1 MVKFTGVKTMIRL
14 KLKSKEDVEQI
25 PSFCGDLD
33 FNKTWELTIKEYDYS
48 RTNAQNKRYW
58 RLINEIGS
66 FLGYNPEE
74 IHNMMKYKYL
84 SYKNELLGD
93 EVTVV
98 PSTSD
103 LTIKE
108 FLEYQSNIEKFAV
121 SLGFKLE
128 ENT

>member
-1 MVKFTGVKTMIRL
+1 MIRL